1 MNLINEIN
9 QRVLR
14 KEKMWAVLIDPDK
27 TNISDIPELCYA
39 INKSSCDYV
48 LVGGSLMIK
57 DVFELCIITLRKHL
71 RRKIIIFPGNNLQIS
86 SEADAILLLS
96 LISGRNAELLIGQHI
111 QTSFQL
117 KKSALEILSCGY
129 LIIES
134 DEITSVQYM
143 SNTIPIPKNKTD
155 IGAATALAGEQLGLK
170 FMYIDAGSG
179 ANKPI
184 NINMISAIKRT
195 ISTPLFV
202 GGGISKQEDLE
213 KAWQNGADIVV
224 IGTAIEN
231 DKQLILDIIPYN
243 NSVCT

>member
-9 QRVLR
+9 QRVSKR
-14 KEKMWAVLIDPDK
+14 EKMWAVLIDPDK
-27 TNISDIPELCYA
+27 THINDIPELCDA

-57 DVFELCIITLRKHL
+57 DVFELCIITLRKYL

-96 LISGRNAELLIGQHI
+96 LISGRNPELLIGQHI

-117 KKSALEILSCGY
+117 KNSALEILSCGY

-134 DEITSVQYM
+134 DELTSVQYM

-224 IGTAIEN
+224 IGTAIEK
-231 DKQLILDIIPYN
+231 DKQLLLDIIPYN

>member
-9 QRVLR
+9 KRVSK

-27 TNISDIPELCYA
+27 TNISKIHELCDA

-48 LVGGSLMIK
+48 LVGGSLMTK
-57 DVFELCIITLRKHL
+57 DVFEVCIINLKKYL
-71 RRKIIIFPGNNLQIS
+71 LKKIIIFPGNNLQIS
-86 SEADAILLLS
+86 GYADAILLLS
-96 LISGRNAELLIGQHI
+96 LISGRNPEFLIGQHI

-117 KKSALEILSCGY
+117 KNSNLDILPCGY

-134 DEITSVQYM
+134 DELTSVQYM

-155 IGAATALAGEQLGLK
+155 IGAATALAGQQLGLK

-184 NINMISAIKRT
+184 NTKMISAIKQT

-202 GGGISKQEDLE
+202 GGGISNQVDLE

-224 IGTAIEN
+224 IGNAIEKN
-231 DKQLILDIIPYN
+231 KQLLLDIIPYN
-243 NSVCT
+243 NSICT